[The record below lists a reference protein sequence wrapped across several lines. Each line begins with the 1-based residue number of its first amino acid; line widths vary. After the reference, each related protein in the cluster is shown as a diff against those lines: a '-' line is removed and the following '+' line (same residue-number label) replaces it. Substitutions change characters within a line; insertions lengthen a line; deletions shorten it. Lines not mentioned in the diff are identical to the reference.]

1 MRKNKINDIAIFVEV
16 AKTGGFR
23 AAARGL
29 DLQPSSI
36 SQAIKRLENE
46 LETNLL
52 KRTTRSIAL
61 TEAGQLLYRSCS
73 PAIDA
78 IERASM
84 GIRHHKNLKHKIK
97 ISATTSSSRLFLDSL
112 ISEYCLK
119 YPDVNIEVIYEDKK
133 IDLINSDFD
142 LAIRSKSLLDDGTF
156 AVSVGPKLKMSLVAA
171 PSYIKNHGKPKNPN
185 DLVNHQCLC
194 FKITSSNI
202 LAPWMFTG
210 KKGEYTITPQSKI
223 IANDID
229 SILSFALSGLGV
241 AYVFSRLVA
250 DYVNNG
256 TLVSFFDKELVKLPQ
271 FSINYVNKV
280 NMPDH
285 IREFIDMAKT

>member
-36 SQAIKRLENE
+36 SQAIKRLEDE

-52 KRTTRSIAL
+52 KRTTRSTAL
-61 TEAGQLLYRSCS
+61 TEAGELLYRTCL
-73 PAIDA
+73 PAIDE
-78 IERASM
+78 IERASL

-97 ISATTSSSRLFLDSL
+97 ISATQSSSSLFIDNL
-112 ISEYCLK
+112 ISQYSLK
-119 YPDVNIEVIYEDKK
+119 YPNVDIEIIYEDNK

-171 PSYIKNHGKPKNPN
+171 PLYIEKHGKPRSPK
-185 DLVNHQCLC
+185 DLINHQCLC
-194 FKITSSNI
+194 FKITSTNT
-202 LAPWMFTG
+202 LAPWTFTSEEG
-210 KKGEYTITPQSKI
+210 QYTVTPQSKVI
-223 IANDID
+223 VNNIE
-229 SILSFALSGLGV
+229 SILSYALSGLGV
-241 AYVFSRLVA
+241 AYVFTSMIKNHVKKGR
-250 DYVNNG
+250 
-256 TLVSFFDKELVKLPQ
+256 LVSFFEKEIVEIPQ
-271 FSINYVNKV
+271 FSINYVNKT
-280 NMPDH
+280 NMPEH
-285 IREFIDMAKT
+285 IRDFIDMTKS